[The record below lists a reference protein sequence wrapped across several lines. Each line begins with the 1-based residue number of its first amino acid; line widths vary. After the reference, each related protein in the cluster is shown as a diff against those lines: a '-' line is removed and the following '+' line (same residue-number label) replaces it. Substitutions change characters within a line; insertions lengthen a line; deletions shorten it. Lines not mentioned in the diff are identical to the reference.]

1 MTQQPERG
9 QNVAVDRPGQDQQL
23 GHEVLQNAY
32 RTVYRAIPQ
41 RSFDGCRR
49 RYHSLM
55 AWSLRSVI
63 PVWVLALLGAVAV
76 GAFAPSRSL
85 TWIPIVLAASVL
97 LTMAIQLALQRKEGL
112 VTRMMASLG
121 GALVICAVATGILAI
136 V

>member
-1 MTQQPERG
+1 
-9 QNVAVDRPGQDQQL
+9 
-23 GHEVLQNAY
+23 
-32 RTVYRAIPQ
+32 
-41 RSFDGCRR
+41 
-49 RYHSLM
+49 M

-76 GAFAPSRSL
+76 GVFDASRSL

>member
-1 MTQQPERG
+1 
-9 QNVAVDRPGQDQQL
+9 
-23 GHEVLQNAY
+23 
-32 RTVYRAIPQ
+32 
-41 RSFDGCRR
+41 
-49 RYHSLM
+49 M

-76 GAFAPSRSL
+76 GVFAASRSL

-121 GALVICAVATGILAI
+121 GALVICAVATGILAL